1 MCARARARVR
11 VLQNVMGWKQNKMA
25 TKGEST
31 GDSTPSTYSP
41 LSRRWPGCQHAT
53 TYTVPPHVTSGP
65 ASASGLG
72 YAGTKSQ
79 YDALPVGT
87 LGTYD
92 PAADEIDYSFYQNAR
107 PNRRRLLYS
116 RSPDVDQDED
126 RAGDAPVAGGRRKH
140 RGRRDW
146 ALRGRSGPGVGAGGV
161 DLADGTEEA
170 MMDDAELS
178 TETLYVMLL
187 VLASTAVTMLAAYLI
202 LL

>member
-1 MCARARARVR
+1 
-11 VLQNVMGWKQNKMA
+11 MA
-25 TKGEST
+25 AKGESST
-31 GDSTPSTYSP
+31 DSTPSTYSP
-41 LSRRWPGCQHAT
+41 LTKKQSGYHSAS
-53 TYTVPPHVTSGP
+53 YTVPQVA
-65 ASASGLG
+65 AS
-72 YAGTKSQ
+72 YTKTNSKTQ

-116 RSPDVDQDED
+116 RAPDPDQED
-126 RAGDAPVAGGRRKH
+126 DKGGDSLVSNGGGRRKN
-140 RGRRDW
+140 RGKKDS
-146 ALRGRSGPGVGAGGV
+146 ALRSRSGSE
-161 DLADGTEEA
+161 LADAVDENLLDE
-170 MMDDAELS
+170 AELS

>member
-1 MCARARARVR
+1 
-11 VLQNVMGWKQNKMA
+11 MGWKQNKMA
-25 TKGEST
+25 AKGEST
-31 GDSTPSTYSP
+31 NNDSTPSTYSP
-41 LSRRWPGCQHAT
+41 LTRKPSGHHSAH
-53 TYTVPPHVTSGP
+53 YSVPHVA
-65 ASASGLG
+65 ASC
-72 YAGTKSQ
+72 YTKSTSKTQ

-116 RSPDVDQDED
+116 RAPDPDPEDE
-126 RAGDAPVAGGRRKH
+126 RLGDSIVSTNGGGGGRRKN
-140 RGRRDW
+140 RGRKDS
-146 ALRGRSGPGVGAGGV
+146 AVRSRSNSE
-161 DLADGTEEA
+161 LADPAEDNLIDE
-170 MMDDAELS
+170 AELS

>member
-1 MCARARARVR
+1 
-11 VLQNVMGWKQNKMA
+11 MGWKQNKMA
-25 TKGEST
+25 TKGESST
-31 GDSTPSTYSP
+31 DSTPSTYSP
-41 LSRRWPGCQHAT
+41 LTRKQ
-53 TYTVPPHVTSGP
+53 SGYH
-65 ASASGLG
+65 SAS
-72 YAGTKSQ
+72 YSVPQAAASYTKTNSKSQ

-116 RSPDVDQDED
+116 RAPDPDQEEDKGGDSAVSSP
-126 RAGDAPVAGGRRKH
+126 AGRRKN
-140 RGRRDW
+140 RGKKDSG
-146 ALRGRSGPGVGAGGV
+146 LRSRSGSE
-161 DLADGTEEA
+161 LADTG
-170 MMDDAELS
+170 DDSLIDEAELS

>member
-1 MCARARARVR
+1 
-11 VLQNVMGWKQNKMA
+11 MGWKQNKMTA
-25 TKGEST
+25 KGESST
-31 GDSTPSTYSP
+31 DTTPSTYSP
-41 LSRRWPGCQHAT
+41 LTKKASGYHSAS
-53 TYTVPPHVTSGP
+53 YTVPQAA
-65 ASASGLG
+65 AS
-72 YAGTKSQ
+72 YTKTNSKTQ

-116 RSPDVDQDED
+116 RAPDPDQED
-126 RAGDAPVAGGRRKH
+126 DRGGDPSVPNGGGGRRKN
-140 RGRRDW
+140 RGKKDS
-146 ALRGRSGPGVGAGGV
+146 ALRSRSGSR
-161 DLADGTEEA
+161 DLADASEDGLLDE
-170 MMDDAELS
+170 AELS